1 MELCKRNIA
10 FGVLRNKA
18 RKLKRGRRTD
28 HYKPVHRDAPANV
41 IILALLE
48 CFYFVLGLNNGRLK
62 GSFYQSS
69 VDAWQSF
76 AIIKLKNMKQL

>member
-1 MELCKRNIA
+1 MELYKRNIA

-28 HYKPVHRDAPANV
+28 HYKRVRDAPANV

-48 CFYFVLGLNNGRLK
+48 CFYFVLGLSNGRLK
-62 GSFYQSS
+62 ASFY
-69 VDAWQSF
+69 
-76 AIIKLKNMKQL
+76 